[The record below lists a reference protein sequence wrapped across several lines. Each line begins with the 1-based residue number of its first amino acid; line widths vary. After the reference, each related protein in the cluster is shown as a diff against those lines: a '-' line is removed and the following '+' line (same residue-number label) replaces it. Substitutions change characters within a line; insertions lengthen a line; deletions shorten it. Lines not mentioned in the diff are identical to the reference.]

1 MKNLKFIMMLAAG
14 LGLASCSS
22 SHGPKANLQTEM
34 DTLSYMIGVN
44 NNTGLMEYVQS
55 RLGVDSAYI
64 ADFKKGVVQG
74 AKITD
79 EKQKAYMAGM
89 QIGLQVGGDMIDNIQ
104 NQVLRGDSVN
114 TLSKNDFIAG
124 FISYL
129 FGETDV
135 TTEEASE
142 YLHEFTENKKLR
154 ENEIKYAEWKKQ
166 NEDFIAE
173 NKTKDGIQVTESGL
187 QYRIIK
193 KGTGE
198 IPTSTSSVDV
208 NYKGT
213 LIDGTEFDSSYKR
226 NKPSTFKVKSVI
238 KGWAEALQMMPV
250 GSKWELYI
258 PNDLAYG
265 AKQSG
270 KVKPFSALIFEV
282 ELVKINP
289 EKEKKAKKVEKTEEK
304 KEEKKD

>member
-1 MKNLKFIMMLAAG
+1 MKNVKWLMVLAAG

-22 SHGPKANLQTEM
+22 SHGPKANLQTQM
-34 DTLSYMIGVN
+34 DSLSYMIGVN
-44 NNTGLMEYVQS
+44 NNNGLMEYAHQ

-64 ADFKKGVVQG
+64 GDFKRGVVQG

-89 QIGLQVGGDMIDNIQ
+89 QIGLQIGGDMIDNIQ
-104 NQVLRGDSVN
+104 GQVLRGDTVN

-129 FGETDV
+129 FGEADV
-135 TTEEASE
+135 TLDEAGE
-142 YLHEFTENKKLR
+142 YLREFTDNKKLR
-154 ENEIKYAEWKKQ
+154 ENEIKYGEWKKQ

-173 NKTKDGIQVTESGL
+173 NKTKEGIQVTESGL

-198 IPTSTSSVDV
+198 IPTENSSVDV

-226 NKPSTFKVKSVI
+226 NKPSTFKVKAVI

-289 EKEKKAKKVEKTEEK
+289 EKEKKTKVKAEK
-304 KEEKKD
+304 KE

>member
-1 MKNLKFIMMLAAG
+1 MKNVKWLMVLAAG

-22 SHGPKANLQTEM
+22 SHGPKANLQTQM
-34 DTLSYMIGVN
+34 DSLSYMIGVN
-44 NNTGLMEYVQS
+44 NNNGLMEYAHQ

-64 ADFKKGVVQG
+64 GDFKRGVVQG

-89 QIGLQVGGDMIDNIQ
+89 QIGLQIGGDMIDNIQ
-104 NQVLRGDSVN
+104 GQVLRGDTVN

-129 FGETDV
+129 FGEADV
-135 TTEEASE
+135 TLDEAGE
-142 YLHEFTENKKLR
+142 YLREFTDNKKLR
-154 ENEIKYAEWKKQ
+154 ENEIKYGEWKKQ

-173 NKTKDGIQVTESGL
+173 NKTKEGIQVTESGL

-193 KGTGE
+193 MGTGE
-198 IPTSTSSVDV
+198 IPTENSSVDV

-226 NKPSTFKVKSVI
+226 NKPSTFKVKAVI

-289 EKEKKAKKVEKTEEK
+289 EKEKKTKVKAEK
-304 KEEKKD
+304 KE

>member
-1 MKNLKFIMMLAAG
+1 MKNVKWLMVLAAG

-22 SHGPKANLQTEM
+22 SHGPKANLQTQM
-34 DTLSYMIGVN
+34 DSLSYMIGVN
-44 NNTGLMEYVQS
+44 NNNGLMEYAHQ

-64 ADFKKGVVQG
+64 GDFKRGVVQG

-89 QIGLQVGGDMIDNIQ
+89 QIGLQIGGDMIDNIQ
-104 NQVLRGDSVN
+104 GQVLRGDTVN

-129 FGETDV
+129 FGEAEV
-135 TTEEASE
+135 TLDEAGE
-142 YLHEFTENKKLR
+142 YLREFTDNKKLR
-154 ENEIKYAEWKKQ
+154 ENEIKYGEWKKQ

-173 NKTKDGIQVTESGL
+173 NKTKEGIQVTESGL

-198 IPTSTSSVDV
+198 IPTENSSVDV

-226 NKPSTFKVKSVI
+226 NKPSTFKVKAVI

-289 EKEKKAKKVEKTEEK
+289 EKEKKTKVKAEK
-304 KEEKKD
+304 KE

>member
-1 MKNLKFIMMLAAG
+1 MKNVKWLMVLAAG
-14 LGLASCSS
+14 LGLASCSG
-22 SHGPKANLQTEM
+22 SHGPKANLQTQM
-34 DTLSYMIGVN
+34 DSLSYMIGVN
-44 NNTGLMEYVQS
+44 NNNGLMEYAHQ

-64 ADFKKGVVQG
+64 GDFKRGVVQG

-89 QIGLQVGGDMIDNIQ
+89 QIGLQIGGDMIDNIQ
-104 NQVLRGDSVN
+104 GQVLRGDTVN

-129 FGETDV
+129 FGEADV
-135 TTEEASE
+135 TLDEAGE
-142 YLHEFTENKKLR
+142 YLREFTDNKKLR
-154 ENEIKYAEWKKQ
+154 ENEIKYGEWKKQ

-173 NKTKDGIQVTESGL
+173 NKTKEGIQVTESGL

-198 IPTSTSSVDV
+198 IPTENSSVDV

-226 NKPSTFKVKSVI
+226 NKPSTFKVKAVI

-289 EKEKKAKKVEKTEEK
+289 EKEKKTKVKAEK
-304 KEEKKD
+304 KE